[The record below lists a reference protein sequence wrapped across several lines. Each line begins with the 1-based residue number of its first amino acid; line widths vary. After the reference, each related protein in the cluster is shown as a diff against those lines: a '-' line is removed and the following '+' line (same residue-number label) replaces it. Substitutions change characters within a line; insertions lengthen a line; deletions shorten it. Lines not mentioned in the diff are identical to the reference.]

1 MRIDIRIAAGLAL
14 LAAMA
19 GCDKKAETPPTAQV
33 NEAAIQAPAGTNW
46 SETVNVT
53 PEGGYVMGNPDAPVK
68 FLEYA
73 SLTCPHCRDFSRDAF
88 LSLRDNYVKSGK
100 VSWEFRSFP
109 LNPIDVAAT
118 LLATCRGPGPV
129 FKLVEQTYAEQDK
142 WVLPFQKLTKE
153 QTDQIGAMPENQQFL
168 GLAKAG
174 GLDTFYRMRGLPAA
188 EAEAC
193 LTDKAKIDA
202 IVAMRDRG
210 IKQDKV
216 EGTPT
221 FIINGTKVD
230 EPPSWIALEPVL
242 RKAIG

>member
-1 MRIDIRIAAGLAL
+1 
-14 LAAMA
+14 
-19 GCDKKAETPPTAQV
+19 
-33 NEAAIQAPAGTNW
+33 
-46 SETVNVT
+46 
-53 PEGGYVMGNPDAPVK
+53 
-68 FLEYA
+68 
-73 SLTCPHCRDFSRDAF
+73 
-88 LSLRDNYVKSGK
+88 
-100 VSWEFRSFP
+100 
-109 LNPIDVAAT
+109 
-118 LLATCRGPGPV
+118 
-129 FKLVEQTYAEQDK
+129 
-142 WVLPFQKLTKE
+142 
-153 QTDQIGAMPENQQFL
+153 
-168 GLAKAG
+168 
-174 GLDTFYRMRGLPAA
+174 MRGLPAA